1 MFQGL
6 LTEAAEA
13 GELRDDVAPT
23 ELASYCPH
31 ALTAAGGLPS
41 EAAVHRLVT
50 VTLAGLRPAG

>member
-1 MFQGL
+1 M
-6 LTEAAEA
+6 TEAAEA